1 MVKRISGF
9 RRRSAAVTRA
19 VPATQKLW
27 CVHNESLSHF
37 IPSPVLRLFLQG
49 EKKPKKN
56 KNKTLVCFFLSPGRT
71 AVSYSHEWFCSPSS
85 FQISGAMLQRVL
97 VLKQFPKM
105 GFSFSPLNSSLGSSV
120 SAR

>member
-19 VPATQKLW
+19 VPATQKLR

-49 EKKPKKN
+49 EKKPKKP
-56 KNKTLVCFFLSPGRT
+56 KMKRWSASFSLLAAQLFRT
-71 AVSYSHEWFCSPSS
+71 AMNGSALRAPSKLAVPCCNVCSS
-85 FQISGAMLQRVL
+85 
-97 VLKQFPKM
+97 
-105 GFSFSPLNSSLGSSV
+105 
-120 SAR
+120 